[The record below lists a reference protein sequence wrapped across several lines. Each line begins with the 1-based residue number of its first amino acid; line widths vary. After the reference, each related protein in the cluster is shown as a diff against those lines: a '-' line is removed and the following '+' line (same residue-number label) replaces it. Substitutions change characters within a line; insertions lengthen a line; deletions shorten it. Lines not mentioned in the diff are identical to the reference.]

1 VEGAIR
7 YVPRRQVGLGFGQ
20 LLAPGL
26 PLLHGFLL
34 RGRRRRRRRRASQ
47 AAAGNGAAEHAVI
60 VKGARGHAL
69 AERHGLVR
77 REEGWV
83 VGAGRRDK
91 AVCEAV
97 GGRILELDAWGRHGG
112 RIWDVGLTS
121 MGGVVLLRRKFDDA
135 LGSCSRL
142 RSDT

>member
-20 LLAPGL
+20 LLAPRL

-34 RGRRRRRRRRASQ
+34 RGRRASQ
-47 AAAGNGAAEHAVI
+47 AAAANGAAKHAVI
-60 VKGARGHAL
+60 VEGARGHAL
-69 AERHGLVR
+69 AERHGVVR

-121 MGGVVLLRRKFDDA
+121 MGVVLLRRKFDDA
-135 LGSCSRL
+135 LGSCSGL
-142 RSDT
+142 RSGT